1 MPLCFGASGSVRTRS
16 SHQFARWP
24 SVFHVFC
31 PLTIHT
37 SPSRTADVRSDARS
51 EPAFGSEKP
60 WHQMSSP
67 QSMRGSNVRFCSSVP
82 CSMIAGAMLE
92 RPSGFSVPGACA
104 RCISS
109 A

>member
-1 MPLCFGASGSVRTRS
+1 ML
-16 SHQFARWP
+16 P
-24 SVFHVFC
+24 SVFQVFW
-31 PLTIHT
+31 PFTIQS

-67 QSMRGSNVRFCSSVP
+67 RSMRGRSVVFWSSVP
-82 CSMIAGAMLE
+82 CSMIAGAMFE
-92 RPSGFSVPGACA
+92 RPSGLSVPGACA

-109 A
+109 ANTT